1 MADLEFEAAIAGA
14 REAASAASYD
24 VQKLAEN
31 SVERQA
37 LHGIVTAIDYIIQA
51 LDAQSEESDAAA
63 AG

>member
-1 MADLEFEAAIAGA
+1 MADLEFEAALAGA

-31 SVERQA
+31 SIESQA
-37 LHGIVTAIDYIIQA
+37 LHNVVTAIDYLIQA
-51 LDAQSEESDAAA
+51 LDAQSEESDES

>member
-1 MADLEFEAAIAGA
+1 MADLEFEAALAGA

-31 SVERQA
+31 SIERQA
-37 LHGIVTAIDYIIQA
+37 LHNVVTSIDYLIQA
-51 LDAQSEESDAAA
+51 LDAQSEGSDES

>member
-1 MADLEFEAAIAGA
+1 MADLEFEAALAGA

-31 SVERQA
+31 SIERQA
-37 LHGIVTAIDYIIQA
+37 LHNVVTAIDYLIQA
-51 LDAQSEESDAAA
+51 LDAQSEESDES